1 MTQLR
6 RIVLLRHGNTVGN
19 SHERFHGSSD
29 VALSDEG
36 REQVRAA
43 GRRLATEVFDV
54 IAASPLRRAWQSAA
68 LLSGGNPV
76 LLIPDFREIDFGRW
90 EGLTAQEIEAR
101 DPVLYRAWREHAP
114 DFEFPGGERR
124 AAFRDRVARGFAELV
139 RTRAENAFVVTH
151 RGVIRAL
158 AEQLTGVPLPNP
170 PELGQLVSF
179 TRDGDRW
186 FRGRRSSNP
195 PALDAEQLG
204 AAA

>member
-43 GRRLATEVFDV
+43 GRHLATEVFDV
-54 IAASPLRRAWQSAA
+54 VAASPLRRAWQSAS
-68 LLSGGNPV
+68 LLVPNHPI
-76 LLIPDFREIDFGRW
+76 LLIPEFREIDFGRW
-90 EGLTAQEIEAR
+90 EGLTAEEIEAR
-101 DPVLYRAWREHAP
+101 DPVVYRAWREQAP

-124 AAFRDRVARGFAELV
+124 AAFRERVARGFAALV
-139 RTRAENAFVVTH
+139 RTGAENAFVVTH

-158 AEQLTGVPLPNP
+158 AEQLTGVPLPKP
-170 PELGQLVSF
+170 PELGQIVSF
-179 TRDGDRW
+179 TRDGERW
-186 FRGRRSSNP
+186 FAGRRGSNP
-195 PALDAEQLG
+195 PALDD
-204 AAA
+204 AA